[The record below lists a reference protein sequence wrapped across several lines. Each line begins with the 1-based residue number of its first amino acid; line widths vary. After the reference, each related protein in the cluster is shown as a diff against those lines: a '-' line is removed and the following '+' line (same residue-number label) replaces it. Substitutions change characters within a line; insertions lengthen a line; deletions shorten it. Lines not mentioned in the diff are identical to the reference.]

1 MENFYTK
8 QPQYYG
14 DYLGL
19 EQILSAQRPES
30 EARGVDA
37 HDEMLF
43 IIIHQAYELWFKQI
57 MHELNSVLAIFNN
70 ETINDNSAALQ
81 TVTHRLGR
89 IVEIWK
95 VLIEQVRILET
106 MRPIDFLDFRDLL
119 TPASGFQSYQFRIL
133 ETKLGLK
140 MEQRHQQHYYKQQ
153 LREEHLQQLE
163 NQEVEQSLFELLDKW
178 LSRLPFWDVA
188 TYWSEWNENVEN
200 NVNFEQPFWQKY
212 REIYKNSLRGAELT
226 EISLADFDDLFFNNT
241 ETRSSRL
248 SAAACRSA
256 MFITIYRELPLLQ
269 QPFEL
274 LNRLLEIDE
283 LMATW
288 RYRHWIMVRRMI
300 GLRAGTGGS
309 TGAGY
314 LKGAVENHH
323 IFKDLSRLATYL
335 MPRTVIPK
343 LPKKLETQ
351 LIFNNL

>member
-57 MHELNSVLAIFNN
+57 MHELNSILAIFKN
-70 ETINDNSAALQ
+70 ETINDNSASLQ

-106 MRPIDFLDFRDLL
+106 MRPMDFLDFRDLL
-119 TPASGFQSYQFRIL
+119 TPASGFQSYQFRLL

-140 MEQRHQQHYYKQQ
+140 MEQRHQQEYYQQQ
-153 LREEHLQQLE
+153 LRCEHLQQIQQ
-163 NQEVEQSLFELLDKW
+163 QEVELSLFELLDKW
-178 LSRLPFWDVA
+178 LSRLPFWQIEP
-188 TYWSEWNENVEN
+188 YWSDQNTKVAESIENLH
-200 NVNFEQPFWQKY
+200 PFWQEY
-212 REIYKNSLRGAELT
+212 RTIYKNSLRGAEIT
-226 EISLADFDDLFFNNT
+226 EISLADFDALFFDNSEN
-241 ETRSSRL
+241 RSTRL
-248 SAAACRSA
+248 SAAACQSA

-335 MPRTVIPK
+335 MPRTVIPPLPEK
-343 LPKKLETQ
+343 LANK